1 MSQNPSIDSGTPSSK
16 TSGLKPTL
24 AAALASLEVQLDQE
38 LARYRRTRIGMRTPN
53 QTRMGSYIN
62 SQPQELTDTTPTVI
76 KTQPPVAEVKTDA
89 PPVTVLDETP
99 QTQPAPATV
108 KAETPDSPQ
117 VTSNSESIK
126 TQAPPPLPNT
136 SSIVPTVVKDTPKE
150 NLPQAND
157 TPKQPDDY
165 LESSEALLRSLTD
178 EQSQTKKPSNAND
191 SLLSPLGIGSMLLL
205 LVASI
210 TLGYVVFNPK
220 SLPQFN
226 LGKLFNGNSSPSPES
241 AAPVENNAQSQELQP
256 QPEPTSI
263 PKYPNLAAKEF
274 PQLKDPNDVVGL
286 QPKIQPTPTTSP
298 NPIFSQTPVNPPA
311 INPLPVNPLP
321 QTQPLPPV
329 LPPISQLQPTPVPTT
344 TPPKAIAQL
353 KPAADGFYHIVIDNQ
368 DSNSLTAARK
378 IVPDAYLSRS
388 QKLIYLAAVRTK
400 EEAQKRLQLLQAK
413 GIKARI
419 DQP

>member
-1 MSQNPSIDSGTPSSK
+1 MSQNPLIDSGTQSSK
-16 TSGLKPTL
+16 TSGLKPKL

-53 QTRMGSYIN
+53 QTRVGSYIN
-62 SQPQELTDTTPTVI
+62 SQPQELTDITATVL
-76 KTQPPVAEVKTDA
+76 KTQPPVAEIKTDA
-89 PPVTVLDETP
+89 PPASVLDETP
-99 QTQPAPATV
+99 QTHLAPARP
-108 KAETPDSPQ
+108 KAETLDNPQ
-117 VTSNSESIK
+117 VFSNSESIK
-126 TQAPPPLPNT
+126 TEDPPPLSNT
-136 SSIVPTVVKDTPKE
+136 SSIVPAAVQDTQKE

-178 EQSQTKKPSNAND
+178 EQSQTKKPSNSND

-220 SLPQFN
+220 SLPQLN
-226 LGKLFNGNSSPSPES
+226 LGKLFNGNSSPSPEN
-241 AAPVENNAQSQELQP
+241 AASVENNPQSQESQP
-256 QPEPTSI
+256 QTELTPI

-274 PQLKDPNDVVGL
+274 APLRDPNDVVGL
-286 QPKIQPTPTTSP
+286 QPKIQPTPTTLP

-311 INPLPVNPLP
+311 VNPLPVNPLP
-321 QTQPLPPV
+321 QTQPIPPV

-344 TPPKAIAQL
+344 TPPKAIAQIT
-353 KPAADGFYHIVIDNQ
+353 PAADGFYHIVTDNQ
-368 DSNSLTAARK
+368 NNSSLTAARK

-388 QKLIYLAAVRTK
+388 QKLIYLAAVKTK
-400 EEAQKRLQLLQAK
+400 EEAQQRLQQLQAK